1 MGDRTDSAAEGQT
14 ATKDAAAE
22 GPSASHGEGSAE
34 PDVTS
39 GTDAEMSGR
48 VGGDSRAEDAGP
60 SCSPENPNTDKS
72 PASKRP
78 TVLIVIGMA
87 GTGKTSLMQRLN
99 AHLHEQGTPPY
110 IINLDPAVTYM
121 PYGPNID
128 IRDTVD
134 YKNVMKQY
142 KLGPNGG
149 ILTACNLFAT
159 RFDQVRVL
167 RSFTLRSYTL
177 SPCLALLSH
186 QNS

>member
-1 MGDRTDSAAEGQT
+1 MGDGAGATAKGVDTMKDTPSEAPVVSQSEQLAELAAASGDDAGATGRVEAEPTRAEGS
-14 ATKDAAAE
+14 
-22 GPSASHGEGSAE
+22 GASF
-34 PDVTS
+34 S
-39 GTDAEMSGR
+39 GAS
-48 VGGDSRAEDAGP
+48 
-60 SCSPENPNTDKS
+60 ENPKSTDS

-159 RFDQVRVL
+159 RFDQVRV
-167 RSFTLRSYTL
+167 RSL
-177 SPCLALLSH
+177 SSPGRVCLGF
-186 QNS
+186 